1 MKKKNLLSIMVLMF
15 IVISC
20 LLTVN
25 IVSQN
30 KTVISQVSKCDNGEI
45 LISDPNLDK
54 IWKSSFKYAIII
66 PKEAS
71 IKSYTEVMEVL
82 ENGSIYNRNNTIVIC
97 PQQEETHAK
106 EIAGSFTIFVSNII
120 KPQTLQKIDFYSAQK
135 ERQGSNNYL
144 LKIIEN

>member
-25 IVSQN
+25 IIAQ
-30 KTVISQVSKCDNGEI
+30 KRTVISQVSKCDNGEM
-45 LISDPNLDK
+45 LISDPNLDE

-71 IKSYTEVMEVL
+71 IKSYAEVMKVL
-82 ENGSIYNRNNTIVIC
+82 ENGSTYNKNNTIIIC
-97 PQQEETHAK
+97 PQQEETRAK
-106 EIAGSFTIFVSNII
+106 EIAGSFTIFISNII
-120 KPQTLQKIDFYSAQK
+120 TPQTLQKIDFYSAQK
-135 ERQGSNNYL
+135 ERRGSDNYL
-144 LKIIEN
+144 LKMIEN